1 MTRPDP
7 SHGVF
12 ETLLVR
18 DGRVQALGAHVDRLA
33 ASVSEL
39 YGARLPDGLPAELL
53 GTAARLSGAHR
64 MRVDAIPKG
73 DAARIAVRI
82 SALAAPRI
90 ATAIAA
96 PVIISGGLGAHKWR
110 DRRRVDALAERA
122 GPHSVLLICD
132 DDGQVLEAA
141 RANLWVLEGD
151 RLRTPAA
158 DGRILPGVTRARLS
172 ALAPSLALQPH
183 EGPLTPADLDDA
195 SAVFL
200 TSSLRVTV
208 LGTATRPAPRVDS
221 RITAIAHALAAGDWS

>member
-18 DGRVQALGAHVDRLA
+18 DGRVQALGAHMDRLA

-39 YGARLPDGLPAELL
+39 HAARLPGGLQAELL

-64 MRVDAIPKG
+64 MRVDAIPDG
-73 DAARIAVRI
+73 SAVRI
-82 SALAAPRI
+82 TVSTSALAAPGT
-90 ATAIAA
+90 AAAIAA
-96 PVIISGGLGAHKWR
+96 PVTIRGGLGAHKWR
-110 DRRRVDALAERA
+110 DRRRLDALAERA
-122 GPHSVLLICD
+122 GPHNVVLIYD

-141 RANLWVLEGD
+141 WANLWVLEDD

-172 ALAPSLALQPH
+172 ALAPSLALQAR
-183 EGPLTPADLDDA
+183 EGPLTPADVRDA
-195 SAVFL
+195 PAVFL

-208 LGTATRPAPRVDS
+208 LGTATRPSPPVDS
-221 RITAIAHALAAGDWS
+221 RITAIVQALAAGDWS